1 MYSGGVNGSESH
13 GAYSQVS
20 RNESA
25 HGEDEQN
32 EVADI
37 SGGSGTS
44 EQHTMSSC
52 ITMKPSYAPL

>member
-1 MYSGGVNGSESH
+1 MYSGGVNGSELH
-13 GAYSQVS
+13 GTYSEVT

-37 SGGSGTS
+37 VAFWRTGD
-44 EQHTMSSC
+44 
-52 ITMKPSYAPL
+52 I